1 MTGAGSAPAEPMK
14 RVSVSPYLLLV
25 LVTLFWAAN
34 SVLARWIRFEIPP
47 IGLSFWRWAVAG
59 AILLPFVWRDMVRI
73 WPLVRSNLG
82 QVALLSILGVT
93 NFNTFLYLGLQTTT
107 ASNAVLLLSV
117 MPMIIILLAWLILDV
132 PIRLWQSLGILVSM
146 AGVAVIVARGELKRV
161 LDLDLLSG
169 DLWVLAA
176 VLSWAAYSVLL
187 KRRPVGFDGSPF
199 LGYTIVVG
207 LLFIAPLYL
216 WEIGT
221 GRSVNWN
228 ATTVA
233 SVLYVALFASILAY
247 LFWNHAVE
255 KVGPNRAGQFIHLIP
270 VFGSLMSVFFLGEK
284 LYLHHLVGVLLVAVG
299 IALATFWYPASD

>member
-1 MTGAGSAPAEPMK
+1 MK

-25 LVTLFWAAN
+25 LVALFWAAN

-47 IGLSFWRWAVAG
+47 ISLSFWRWAVAG

-117 MPMIIILLAWLILDV
+117 MPLIIILLAWLILGV
-132 PIRLWQSLGILVSM
+132 PIRLRQSLGILVSM

-176 VLSWAAYSVLL
+176 ALSWAAYSVLL
-187 KRRPVGFDGSPF
+187 KRRPVGFDGSPL

-221 GRSVNWN
+221 GRSVSWN
-228 ATTVA
+228 AITVA

-284 LYLHHLVGVLLVAVG
+284 LYLYHLAGVLLVAVG